1 MPAKGRVMT
10 VSPVQI
16 APVIVSTGI
25 THRINRILANCPS
38 CHNFANNRQAPLIIP
53 RSLHVNIISPS
64 ISTLIADQIRTLEN
78 TDIQS
83 TFRPR
88 DFSEKKEKKNRSRNC
103 YKFQSSTSQMI
114 FWENELSLFTCIY
127 RRIDLFRW

>member
-1 MPAKGRVMT
+1 MRRPFHREMPAKGRVMT

-88 DFSEKKEKKNRSRNC
+88 DFSEKKEKKTEVEIATNFKAARV
-103 YKFQSSTSQMI
+103 K
-114 FWENELSLFTCIY
+114 
-127 RRIDLFRW
+127 